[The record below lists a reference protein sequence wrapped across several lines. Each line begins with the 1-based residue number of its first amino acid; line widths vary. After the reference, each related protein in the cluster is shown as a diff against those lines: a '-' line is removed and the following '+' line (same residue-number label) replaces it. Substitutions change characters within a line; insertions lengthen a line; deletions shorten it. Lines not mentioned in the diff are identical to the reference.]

1 MYNVLIEAVCVLE
14 NLQITPNAA
23 YRRPSRRLVRRRYH
37 PVLPD
42 GRGWVVHSRPLQL
55 TTHSDPLR
63 PCAIVSLAKTTSVY
77 SACHTPPPPAV
88 LPSHSLVRSPMRERD
103 RSATGPAHLHHRRIH
118 HRESEVGDA
127 NNVGRSSDRA
137 LRQIPM
143 GRAPMVGRHRGGSDR
158 WVGAWEELPGPARC
172 HSRRQ

>member
-1 MYNVLIEAVCVLE
+1 VCAGKFANHPQCGIQTTLPSSGEATL
-14 NLQITPNAA
+14 
-23 YRRPSRRLVRRRYH
+23 PSRSPRRSWMGCTQSSS
-37 PVLPD
+37 PAD
-42 GRGWVVHSRPLQL
+42 
-55 TTHSDPLR
+55 DPLR
-63 PCAIVSLAKTTSVY
+63 SPTPVRDSFSCQNHLGLLSLP
-77 SACHTPPPPAV
+77 HPPPPAV

-158 WVGAWEELPGPARC
+158 WVGAWVELPGPARC